1 MSKAS
6 KIIIGV
12 LSVSLLC
19 SVTAVGYMFVNQ
31 SNSKTEYETAVNA
44 ITEIDYNERQKEL
57 DRIVEE
63 GMINIQYSASA
74 SFDGKTSTSFNV
86 KNIDNNKHP
95 IQFTLMDEDGNVVYK
110 SKQIDR
116 GYEINAIE
124 LDKEL
129 SKGTHEGKIS
139 IGYVQEGNVSSI
151 FPITLEVR

>member
-12 LSVSLLC
+12 LSVSLVC
-19 SVTAVGYMFVNQ
+19 SVTAGAYLFMNQ
-31 SNSKTEYETAVNA
+31 ANNKTEYETAVNA
-44 ITEIDYNERQKEL
+44 ITEIDYDERQKEL

-86 KNIDNNKHP
+86 KNIDNNKYP
-95 IQFTLMDEDGNVVYK
+95 IEFKLMDENGDVVYK

-129 SKGTHEGKIS
+129 SEGTHEGKIS
-139 IGYVQEGNVSSI
+139 IGYVQEGNVSSV